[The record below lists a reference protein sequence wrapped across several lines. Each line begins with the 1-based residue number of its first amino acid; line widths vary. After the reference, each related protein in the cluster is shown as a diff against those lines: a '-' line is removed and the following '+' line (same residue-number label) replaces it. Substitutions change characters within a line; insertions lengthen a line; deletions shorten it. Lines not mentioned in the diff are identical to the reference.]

1 MVSSCS
7 KIISQLSKSPAAR
20 RASFIWH
27 QNMNDQMTAAIFGN
41 ASAALQEDLGSG
53 DKTAQLVPESTTASA
68 IIICRE
74 PMTLAGQPWVD
85 EVFRQLNPDVD
96 IQWLAND
103 GDHLPADAEICVLDG
118 AARSLLSGERT
129 ALNFLQTLSATAT
142 MTSRYVNAVANFKAR
157 ILDTRKTIPGL
168 RIAQKYAV
176 RCGGGNNHR
185 IGLFDAIL
193 IKENHIVSAGGVE
206 AAIRTAKEQHSNLPI
221 EIEVESVTELRDAL
235 RAGADRLLLD
245 NFDIADL
252 QRAVEVNHKEG
263 DPPVDLEASGGLT
276 LDEIVKVAETGVD
289 YISVGAL
296 TKNITAIDLSM
307 RFRYDT

>member
-1 MVSSCS
+1 MVYSCS
-7 KIISQLSKSPAAR
+7 KIISQLSKSPAVR
-20 RASFIWH
+20 RASFVWRRT
-27 QNMNDQMTAAIFGN
+27 MNDQMTAAIFAN
-41 ASAALQEDLGSG
+41 VNAALQEDLGSG
-53 DKTAQLVPESTTASA
+53 DRTAELVAESIAATAS
-68 IIICRE
+68 IICRE

-85 EVFRQLNPDVD
+85 EVFRQIDPDVD
-96 IQWLAND
+96 IRWLTND
-103 GDHLPADAEICVLDG
+103 GDHLPADAEICILNG

-142 MTSRYVNAVANFKAR
+142 MTSCYVNAVANFKAR

-176 RCGGGNNHR
+176 RCGGGNNYR

-193 IKENHIVSAGGVE
+193 IKENHIVSAGGIE

-252 QRAVEVNHKEG
+252 QRAVELNHKEG
-263 DPPVDLEASGGLT
+263 KPPADLEASGGLT
-276 LDEIVKVAETGVD
+276 LEDIVKVAETGVD

-296 TKNITAIDLSM
+296 TKNVDAIDFSM
-307 RFRYDT
+307 RFRNE